1 MGRVGRGREREG
13 GGGGLER
20 EGERERGERER
31 GGRERESRLFI
42 YFSYDSKYCH
52 NLNFKP
58 ASGPLK

>member
-1 MGRVGRGREREG
+1 MRG
-13 GGGGLER
+13 GGGG
-20 EGERERGERER
+20 GERERER
-31 GGRERESRLFI
+31 GGERERLFI